1 MIKNISYFYLH
12 YILKNPLY
20 AIMFLLI
27 ILAGMM
33 TFASNFKLDAS
44 ADSLIL
50 ENDKDLVKYRNT
62 ISKYDTK
69 EFIVMTYTPNDGKIF
84 DDNNLLLIKKLKNQ
98 LTKIDGIESVLSI
111 IDVPLVES
119 SELPLAEMIDNVPTL
134 LSEGTDIIKA
144 EKEILTSPIYKNL
157 IISDDGRTTALQI
170 NIKPNA
176 ELIALTVT
184 KLKLNEKLFS
194 QTITYEENLLL
205 NNVKN
210 KYTQLKLIH
219 NENIHNLLADVRSIQ
234 NSFQESSGVELRIGG
249 IPMIADDMIS
259 YVKNDLI
266 NFGLGVFIFIIF
278 TLIIIFRKL
287 KWVILPILSCIYAVS
302 IMIGLL
308 GMIDWEVTVISSNF
322 ISLMLILTLS
332 MNIHLIVRYRQLS
345 SLMSNQYLIVCE
357 TTKQMVWPCLYT
369 ALTTIVAFASLVFS
383 DIKPVID
390 FGYMMTFGLV
400 VTFITSFILLPS
412 ILCLLSKDEHFTEN
426 KTDSFLF
433 TKLLADL
440 TLSKGKAITIIT
452 SLALIATIYG
462 ISQLKVENSFINYF
476 KSNTEIYKGMKQIDD
491 KLGGTTPLDIIIKF
505 EDEKDTADDYDD
517 DFGDGLLEDDTEVD
531 LESQWFTTDKIN
543 KIKKVHDYLDSLPEI
558 GKVLSL
564 ASTIRVAEKLN
575 DNKELDSLEMALL
588 YKRAP
593 DKVKNIA
600 VNPYISIK
608 DNEARISIRV
618 LDSKPELRRNE
629 LINKINY
636 DIKNK
641 LGFDSE
647 SYFLTGVLV
656 LYNNMLQSLF
666 DSQILSL
673 GFVMIG
679 IGLMFMILFK
689 SILLSFIGIVPNLL
703 AATFVLGL
711 MGLINLPLDMMTIT
725 IAAIAIGIA
734 VDNSIHYI
742 YRFREEYNLCHDYK
756 ESLYKSHNSIGRAIF
771 FTSITI
777 IFGFSILILSNFIPT
792 IIFGL
797 LTGLAMFIALLA
809 VLTLLPKLIIFMG
822 FVLIFVALIVNQVR
836 GALLPAAIL
845 LLLYLLGKLIGAHGF
860 NPSYNPGYRPYQ
872 HDL

>member
-84 DDNNLLLIKKLKNQ
+84 DDNNLLLIQKLKNQ

-184 KLKLNEKLFS
+184 KSKLNEKLFS

-505 EDEKDTADDYDD
+505 EDEKDTTDDYDD

-647 SYFLTGVLV
+647 SYFLTGVLI

-809 VLTLLPKLIIFMG
+809 VLTLLPKLIIF
-822 FVLIFVALIVNQVR
+822 FKPFEN
-836 GALLPAAIL
+836 
-845 LLLYLLGKLIGAHGF
+845 KK
-860 NPSYNPGYRPYQ
+860 
-872 HDL
+872 